1 MTRAATAARAGAILG
16 VTVVALQVLQQVVG
30 AYDPRR
36 TLAVVITVTFA
47 AAAFALDRLRQR
59 RQAKS
64 DRESRLSAALCHW
77 PLPTVA
83 ELDRRR
89 LGVFPARPGGDDPY
103 VPRACDPDLREAV
116 KPGRFVLVAGPPR
129 AGKSRTAREALPG
142 DAFAIVPRDAD
153 GLRDLADIDPP
164 PGARVST
171 VLWLDGLERFLPA
184 VSDGVLDRLTGVP
197 DPPAIVATMRSESFD
212 ALLGS
217 SDPAARA
224 VAGRARVFALPRELD
239 QRGAEAAARLYPGL
253 DVAQGIGPALAS
265 TGRDDAAPVPPPLP
279 PPSHAPLDVPGHG
292 QDGMLVGSGALAVAG
307 VLLVGLVSLTAG
319 FSEPTRPQRI
329 ARVIRDATGPGRQ
342 HFEYRADFHGT
353 GEQTHVFVFHDVRV
367 APGGGAP
374 RPPTSDELAVYDDS
388 GEHGLRKRLVF
399 QPEQPGWVFSYR
411 YHGDVD
417 GDGDAELIG
426 GYGDPRD
433 ASQAQIPFMLDWD
446 EAGERYRLTA
456 LQAVPPPRVGAT
468 RPSAEP
474 FLAAYAR
481 RVTLTDGRTRLS
493 GHRVQDFAVVKPQR
507 VVAGVVLKARTFSIP
522 GTIELEGNILRTSG
536 GAPALVPCRFA
547 HPRSPRVVWETGRRL
562 DVQMA
567 TAWDELTRT
576 GTCSP
581 AAP

>member
-36 TLAVVITVTFA
+36 FLAVVITVTFA

-59 RQAKS
+59 RQAVS

-89 LGVFPARPGGDDPY
+89 LGVFPAGESGDDAY
-103 VPRACDPDLREAV
+103 VPRGCDPYLREAV
-116 KPGRFVLVAGPPR
+116 KAGRFVLVVGPPR
-129 AGKSRTAREALPG
+129 AGKSRTALEALPG
-142 DAFAIVPRDAD
+142 DTFAIVPRDAA

-164 PGARVST
+164 PGARVPT
-171 VLWLDGLERFLPA
+171 VLWLDGLERFAPA
-184 VSDGVLDRLTGVP
+184 LSDGLLDRLAGVP
-197 DPPAIVATMRSESFD
+197 DAPAIVATMRSDDFD

-224 VAGRARVFALPRELD
+224 VAGRARVFAVPRDLED
-239 QRGAEAAARLYPGL
+239 AEAAARLYPRADL
-253 DVAQGIGPALAS
+253 SRGIGRALSRGGPDAAEPVAPAL
-265 TGRDDAAPVPPPLP
+265 PPA
-279 PPSHAPLDVPGHG
+279 SHAPMDVPGHR
-292 QDGMLVGSGALAVAG
+292 QDGLLVGSGALAVGG

-319 FSEPTRPQRI
+319 FSEPTRAQRI

-342 HFEYRADFHGT
+342 HLEYRADFHGA
-353 GEQTHVFVFHDVRV
+353 GEQTHVFVFHDTRV

-374 RPPTSDELAVYDDS
+374 RPPTSDEIAVYDDS
-388 GEHGLRKRLVF
+388 GEHGLRKRLDF

-411 YHGDVD
+411 YHGDID

-446 EAGERYRLTA
+446 EAGDRYRLTT
-456 LQAVPPPRVGAT
+456 LQAVAPPHVGAP
-468 RPSAEP
+468 RPSAQP

-481 RVTLTDGRTRLS
+481 PMTLTDGRARLS

-507 VVAGVVLKARTFSIP
+507 VVTGVVLKARTFSVR
-522 GTIELEGNILRTSG
+522 GTVELEGNILHTSG
-536 GAPALVPCRFA
+536 GTPTLVPCRFA
-547 HPRSPRVVWETGRRL
+547 QPRSPRVVWETGRRL

-567 TAWDELTRT
+567 TEWAALTRS
-576 GTCSP
+576 GTCTP
-581 AAP
+581 LG